1 MRYFQARNTYAFVK
15 QQERSDWCVTISE
28 VDKAK
33 LSIFHK
39 ELSEKMAAELIFFFK
54 FKFAWLASFSNTEFT
69 RVYIISNEA
78 SQVNFHLNKRILIQ
92 QPFSHWIMATNFDY
106 YKN

>member
-1 MRYFQARNTYAFVK
+1 
-15 QQERSDWCVTISE
+15 
-28 VDKAK
+28 
-33 LSIFHK
+33 
-39 ELSEKMAAELIFFFK
+39 MAAELIFFFK

-78 SQVNFHLNKRILIQ
+78 SQVNFHLNKTILIQ
-92 QPFSHWIMATNFDY
+92 QLFLHWIMATNFDY